1 MALALGRLSLID
13 HMVNSRWGGNVNGN
27 GNGNSNGLLPSST
40 STSTSPISSPT
51 DKNKTGTPSTASSE
65 KRSLPGAD
73 LVASRV
79 CQGISIWCFG
89 YGLFRYVSVRNHLT
103 RGLFVPGIWGPVF
116 MTCGSLGVFATVM
129 HFDWRRDV
137 REPVAALSSGVG
149 EKRE

>member
-13 HMVNSRWGGNVNGN
+13 HMVNSRWGGNINGN
-27 GNGNSNGLLPSST
+27 GNGLPSSSPT

-65 KRSLPGAD
+65 TRSFPGAD

-149 EKRE
+149 VGEKKRE